1 MNKKNHIETRGG
13 GFTCRIFFAHKNI
26 TKKLEST
33 HELAQR
39 LTSGQW
45 LQDLKAKAVSYRA
58 SLEAAFNNLNHQP
71 PPLQQEQQQTK
82 PPPITQDL

>member
-1 MNKKNHIETRGG
+1 M
-13 GFTCRIFFAHKNI
+13 FQ
-26 TKKLEST
+26 KLEST

-45 LQDLKAKAVSYRA
+45 LQDLKVKAVSYRA

-71 PPLQQEQQQTK
+71 PPLQQQQQQTQ